1 MELIFDR
8 EYLKSLFVGDKEKRI
23 SRVEESLRR
32 GHESLVSGQESNV
45 KNLKHI
51 FQSYKDETLI
61 TLYTFAALHKSGN
74 DGWNDILTKC
84 FPSESWNIENT
95 NLMLEQAIS
104 PSKKMQDRLR
114 CQALSNPVKYLR
126 EQCSFEKTVEGKT
139 NFDALLEI
147 NTDQKVFF
155 ECKYTSDISY
165 QTTYVT
171 ERNQIAR
178 CIEVGLAAVDY
189 NIENFYFVLVT
200 PKRYREYPGS
210 RFYYFKMKQYQTDP
224 KALAMDLP
232 TLTEWFGDK
241 ECHDKLIKLMKHIS
255 WLTWEDCFKTIQQ
268 MKHLTSLQFNSLQ
281 AFYIDGN
288 ILPFSCS

>member
-1 MELIFDR
+1 MTLIFDR

-23 SRVEESLRR
+23 SRIEESLRR
-32 GHESLVSGQESNV
+32 GYEYPVNGQESNA

-51 FQSYKDETLI
+51 FQSDKDETII
-61 TLYTFAALHKSGN
+61 TLYVFAALQKSGN

-84 FPSESWNIENT
+84 FPSELWNIQHI

-104 PSKKMQDRLR
+104 PSKNMQDRLR
-114 CQALSNPVKYLR
+114 GQALSNPVKYLR
-126 EQCSFEKTVEGKT
+126 EQCNSEKIVEGKT
-139 NFDALLEI
+139 NFDALLEVNMDKKI
-147 NTDQKVFF
+147 FF

-178 CIEVGLAAVDY
+178 CIEVGLEAVDY
-189 NIENFYFVLVT
+189 NVENFYFILVT
-200 PKRYREYPGS
+200 PERYRKFPGS
-210 RFYYFKMKQYQTDP
+210 RLYYFKMKQYQNDP

-232 TLTEWFGDK
+232 TLTERFGDN
-241 ECHDKLIKLMKHIS
+241 ECHEILVKLMKHIC

-268 MKHLTSLQFNSLQ
+268 MKHLTPLQFDSLK
-281 AFYIDGN
+281 AFYSDRN
-288 ILPFSCS
+288 ILSF